1 MGASWRK
8 AWCAAG
14 NFNVGRLNSSP
25 LVCQFAGSS
34 QDEHSKL
41 HRSVQIG
48 IAMKQV
54 TFTELRKQAKL
65 YFGIVAAG
73 ESVRVL
79 RDGKPDK
86 RV

>member
-1 MGASWRK
+1 
-8 AWCAAG
+8 
-14 NFNVGRLNSSP
+14 
-25 LVCQFAGSS
+25 
-34 QDEHSKL
+34 
-41 HRSVQIG
+41 
-48 IAMKQV
+48 MKQV